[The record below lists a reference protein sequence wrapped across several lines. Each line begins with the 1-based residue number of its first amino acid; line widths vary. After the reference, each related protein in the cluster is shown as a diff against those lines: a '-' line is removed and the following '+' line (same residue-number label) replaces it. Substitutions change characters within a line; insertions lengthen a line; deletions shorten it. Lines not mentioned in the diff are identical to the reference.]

1 MKLDQMILVKMQPM
15 TNYNHLKKV
24 KALKIPSIYRMIKL

>member
-15 TNYNHLKKV
+15 TNYNRLKKV